1 MFQIIWEKK
10 KLDISSKGVDD
21 IKSNILLENLPNNK
35 EIQKI
40 INNIDKQEIKK
51 QTQKKWNCICK
62 NNPKL
67 NSDLWK
73 LIQEYS
79 EEFNQNYII
88 KIKNEIINYA
98 ILKLD
103 DIIKENYFD
112 LRWYDFCEPDYRW
125 AHNTILQAEEE
136 KRNIIKIKNKYV
148 SN

>member
-1 MFQIIWEKK
+1 MFQIIWEQK
-10 KLDISSKGVDD
+10 KLDISSKGIDD
-21 IKSNILLENLPNNK
+21 IKSNVSLENLPNNE

-40 INNIDKQEIKK
+40 INNIDKEEIKK

-67 NSDLWK
+67 NSDIWD
-73 LIQEYS
+73 LIQKYS

-88 KIKNEIINYA
+88 KIKNSIIDYA

-103 DIIKENYFD
+103 NIIKENYFD
-112 LRWYDFCEPDYRW
+112 LQWYDYCEPDYRW
-125 AHNTILQAEEE
+125 AKNTILKAEGER
-136 KRNIIKIKNKYV
+136 KNIIEIKKIYV

>member
-1 MFQIIWEKK
+1 MHKIIWEKK

-21 IKSNILLENLPNNK
+21 IKSNVSLENLPNNE

-40 INNIDKQEIKK
+40 INSIEKEEIKK

-62 NNPKL
+62 NNTKL
-67 NSDLWK
+67 NSDIWE
-73 LIQEYS
+73 LIKEYS

-88 KIKNEIINYA
+88 KIKNSIITYA

-112 LRWYDFCEPDYRW
+112 LQWYDFSEPDYRW

-136 KRNIIKIKNKYV
+136 KRNINKIKNKYV
-148 SN
+148 SK

>member
-1 MFQIIWEKK
+1 MHKIIWEKRN
-10 KLDISSKGVDD
+10 LFVSSKGVDD
-21 IKSNILLENLPNNK
+21 IKSNISLENLPNNE

-40 INNIDKQEIKK
+40 INNIDKEEIKK

-67 NSDLWK
+67 NSDLWR

-112 LRWYDFCEPDYRW
+112 LQWYDFCEPDYRW
-125 AHNTILQAEEE
+125 AHNTILQAEKE
-136 KRNIIKIKNKYV
+136 KKNIIGIRNEYIA
-148 SN
+148 

>member
-1 MFQIIWEKK
+1 MHKIIWEKRN
-10 KLDISSKGVDD
+10 LFVSSKGVDD